1 MKKAQIYAEVL
12 HGYFKDHSEQ
22 EQSDFFEKF
31 KAFLESKK
39 ELQLLPAILKEVES
53 IIARDTK
60 EGVTLIVRDET
71 DAERY
76 GKELDQ
82 HADNFDISN
91 ITTEIDETIVGGY
104 ILKSATNMVDNS
116 YKTQL
121 INMYQQ
127 LVS

>member
-22 EQSDFFEKF
+22 EQTDFFEKF
-31 KAFLESKK
+31 RAFLESKK
-39 ELQLLPAILKEVES
+39 ELPLLAAILKEVEV
-53 IIARDTK
+53 IIAREVK
-60 EGVTLIVRDET
+60 VGVVLITRDEA
-71 DAERY
+71 DAEKY
-76 GKELDQ
+76 GKELNQ

-91 ITTEIDETIVGGY
+91 ITNEIDETIVGGY
-104 ILKSATNMVDNS
+104 VLKSSTNMVDNS